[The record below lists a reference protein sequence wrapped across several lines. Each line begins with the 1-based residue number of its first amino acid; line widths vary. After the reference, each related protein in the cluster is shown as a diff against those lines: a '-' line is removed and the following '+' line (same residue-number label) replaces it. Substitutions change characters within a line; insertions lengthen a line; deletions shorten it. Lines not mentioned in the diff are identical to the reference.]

1 MKKRALLVLTLAAI
15 LSAGSFAA
23 CKDKNQSSS
32 ESQSSS
38 EEKRYAV
45 SFVCNGG
52 SEVEQKSVIA
62 GEEIDLGEIRTEKEN
77 FYFYGWCLNE
87 TLTRRAEEVIVPERD
102 MTLYAEWGEI
112 KFYTLSFQ
120 TADGSAIA
128 SRQYKP
134 NDYLAAPAD
143 PVKEGYVFA
152 GWYQDAQYAKQ
163 NARKRRNRLCQV
175 ERNSCDPLRF
185 RGRQRGERN
194 RRGSR
199 R

>member
-23 CKDKNQSSS
+23 CKDKNQSSSS

-77 FYFYGWCLNE
+77 FYF
-87 TLTRRAEEVIVPERD
+87 
-102 MTLYAEWGEI
+102 
-112 KFYTLSFQ
+112 
-120 TADGSAIA
+120 
-128 SRQYKP
+128 
-134 NDYLAAPAD
+134 
-143 PVKEGYVFA
+143 
-152 GWYQDAQYAKQ
+152 
-163 NARKRRNRLCQV
+163 
-175 ERNSCDPLRF
+175 
-185 RGRQRGERN
+185 
-194 RRGSR
+194 
-199 R
+199 

>member
-23 CKDKNQSSS
+23 CKDKNQSSSS

-87 TLTRRAEEVIVPERD
+87 TLTHRAAEVIVPERD

-152 GWYQDAQYAKQ
+152 GWYQDAQYAKH
-163 NARKRRNRLCQV
+163 LI
-175 ERNSCDPLRF
+175 
-185 RGRQRGERN
+185 
-194 RRGSR
+194 SR
-199 R
+199 ETECPQKT